1 MICEGVRS
9 LTAFGDAAFGA
20 YLGKE
25 AAICGAETTRSMAK
39 SPNTRTRKA
48 PATKAGP
55 KKTLS
60 AANLKALGTERLADL
75 LMEMAG
81 EDAGWKR
88 RLRMEL
94 AAEVGAADLAL
105 EIDKRLNT
113 LATSRAKVSWRKR
126 PELISDLWT
135 VRRIIIEKLAV
146 MDARLGLDRLAAWFD
161 LYPGLSVRV
170 KDPKGELATMFDAA
184 SADLAAVGSLA
195 GAEIAAPLLIEALNT
210 RLSEWAS
217 WIGRGAA
224 AMEPALARAVLKGVT
239 EGRPQPTGR
248 LALVVRKLADR
259 SGDLDAWVASLPDE
273 DRRKPEVGAE
283 VARRLAEAGR
293 AVEARAA
300 LETSRPVAREGS
312 RWGRRDPEP
321 APPPPESWLTAEI
334 AVLEAE
340 GDAKGA
346 SDARWMLFERTLAEA
361 PLRAEIAKLPDFEDV
376 AALDRAFAHAAAYPD
391 ATAGLRFL
399 MNWPALRE
407 AGEMVTARAA
417 DLRGSAD
424 EVPLWASRLEGRNP
438 AAALALIRSRA
449 VALTRL
455 ALGSGGEEVTQLIHQ
470 AEGLAAQIGGDGHE
484 AFLLALEQAARPVRR
499 GWR

>member
-1 MICEGVRS
+1 
-9 LTAFGDAAFGA
+9 
-20 YLGKE
+20 
-25 AAICGAETTRSMAK
+25 MAK
-39 SPNTRTRKA
+39 R
-48 PATKAGP
+48 PATA

-60 AANLKALGTERLADL
+60 AANLKALGDERLADL

-113 LATSRAKVSWRKR
+113 LAASRAKVSWRKR
-126 PELISDLWT
+126 PALISDLRT
-135 VRRIIIEKLAV
+135 VRRIIVERLAV
-146 MDARLGLDRLAAWFD
+146 MDGRLGLDRLVAWFD
-161 LYPGLSVRV
+161 LYPGLAARV
-170 KDPKGELATMFDAA
+170 KDPKGEMATMFDAA
-184 SADLAAVGSLA
+184 SADLAAVGTLA
-195 GAEIAAPLLIEALNT
+195 GAEAAAPVLIEALAT
-210 RLSEWAS
+210 RLSEWAA
-217 WIGRGAA
+217 WVGRGAA
-224 AMEPALARAVLKGVT
+224 AMEPALARGVLKGVT
-239 EGRPQPTGR
+239 DGRPRPSGR

-259 SGDLDAWVASLPDE
+259 AGDLDAWIASLPDE
-273 DRRKPEVGAE
+273 DRSKPEIGAE
-283 VARRLAEAGR
+283 IARRLAEAGR

-300 LETSRPVAREGS
+300 LEASRPAVKEGS

-321 APPPPESWLTAEI
+321 PPPPPEAWLTAEV

-346 SDARWMLFERTLAEA
+346 SEARWMLFERTLAEA
-361 PLRAEIAKLPDFEDV
+361 PLRAEIARLADFEDV
-376 AALDRAFAHAAAYPD
+376 IALDRAFAHAAAYPD

-407 AGEMVTARAA
+407 AGEMVVARAGE
-417 DLRGSAD
+417 LRGSAD
-424 EVPLWASRLEGRNP
+424 EIPLWASRLEGRNP
-438 AAALALIRSRA
+438 AAALVLIRARA

-455 ALGSGGEEVTQLIHQ
+455 ALGSGGEEVAQLIHQ
-470 AEGLAAQIGGDGHE
+470 AEGLAAQIGDDGQDG
-484 AFLLALEQAARPVRR
+484 FLLAVEQAARPAKR

>member
-1 MICEGVRS
+1 
-9 LTAFGDAAFGA
+9 
-20 YLGKE
+20 
-25 AAICGAETTRSMAK
+25 MAK
-39 SPNTRTRKA
+39 R
-48 PATKAGP
+48 PATA

-60 AANLKALGTERLADL
+60 AANLKALGDDRLAEL

-105 EIDKRLNT
+105 ELDKRLNT

-135 VRRIIIEKLAV
+135 VRRIIVDRLAV
-146 MDARLGLDRLAAWFD
+146 MDARLGLDRLVAWFD
-161 LYPGLSVRV
+161 LYPGLSARV
-170 KDPKGELATMFDAA
+170 KDPKGELSTMFDTA

-195 GAEIAAPLLIEALNT
+195 GVEVAAPLFVEALNS

-217 WIGRGAA
+217 WIGRGAV
-224 AMEPALARAVLKGVT
+224 AMDQALARAVLKGIT
-239 EGRPQPTGR
+239 DGKPKPTGR

-273 DRRKPEVGAE
+273 DRTKPEIGAE
-283 VARRLAEAGR
+283 VARRLAETGR

-300 LETSRPVAREGS
+300 LEASRPVAKEVA
-312 RWGRRDPEP
+312 RWGRREPEP
-321 APPPPESWLTAEI
+321 PPPPPEAWLTAEV

-361 PLRAEIAKLPDFEDV
+361 PLRAEIARLPDFEDV
-376 AALDRAFAHAAAYPD
+376 IALDRAFAHAAAYPD

-407 AGEMVTARAA
+407 AGEMVVARAA
-417 DLRGSAD
+417 ELRGSAD

-438 AAALALIRSRA
+438 RAALTLIRSRA

-455 ALGSGGEEVTQLIHQ
+455 ALGTGGEEVQHLVQQ
-470 AEGLAAQIGGDGHE
+470 AQALADQIGDEGQD
-484 AFLLALEQAARPVRR
+484 AFLLALEEAARPVRR

>member
-1 MICEGVRS
+1 
-9 LTAFGDAAFGA
+9 
-20 YLGKE
+20 
-25 AAICGAETTRSMAK
+25 MAK
-39 SPNTRTRKA
+39 R
-48 PATKAGP
+48 PATA

-60 AANLKALGTERLADL
+60 TANLKALGEDRLADL
-75 LMEMAG
+75 LMEMAA

-126 PELISDLWT
+126 PALISDLWT
-135 VRRIIIEKLAV
+135 VRRIIVDKLAV
-146 MDARLGLDRLAAWFD
+146 MDARLGLDRLVAWFD
-161 LYPGLSVRV
+161 LYPGLSARV
-170 KDPKGELATMFDAA
+170 KDQKGELATLFDAA
-184 SADLAAVGSLA
+184 SADLATVGSLA
-195 GAEIAAPLLIEALNT
+195 GAGVAAPVLIEALNT
-210 RLSEWAS
+210 RLSQWAS
-217 WIGRGAA
+217 WVGRGAA
-224 AMEPALARAVLKGVT
+224 AMDEALARAVLKGVT
-239 EGRPQPTGR
+239 EGRPKPTGR

-273 DRRKPEVGAE
+273 DRTKPEVGAE
-283 VARRLAEAGR
+283 IARRLAEAGR

-300 LETSRPVAREGS
+300 LEASRAVVKEAS
-312 RWGRRDPEP
+312 RWGRREPEP
-321 APPPPESWLTAEI
+321 PPPPPEAWLTAEV

-376 AALDRAFAHAAAYPD
+376 IALDRAFAHAAAYPD

-407 AGEMVTARAA
+407 AGEMVVARAGE
-417 DLRGSAD
+417 LRGSAD

-438 AAALALIRSRA
+438 LAALALIRSRA

-455 ALGSGGEEVTQLIHQ
+455 ALNAGGQEVAQLVHQ
-470 AEGLAAQIGGDGHE
+470 AEGLAAQIGDDGQDG
-484 AFLLALEQAARPVRR
+484 FLLALEEAARPVRR

>member
-1 MICEGVRS
+1 MVKR
-9 LTAFGDAAFGA
+9 
-20 YLGKE
+20 
-25 AAICGAETTRSMAK
+25 
-39 SPNTRTRKA
+39 
-48 PATKAGP
+48 PATA

-60 AANLKALGTERLADL
+60 AANLKTLGEARLADL

-81 EDAGWKR
+81 EDTGWKR

-113 LATSRAKVSWRKR
+113 VANSRTRVSWRKR

-135 VRRIIIEKLAV
+135 VRRIIVEKLAA
-146 MDARLGLDRLAAWFD
+146 MDARLGLDRLVAWFD
-161 LYPGLSVRV
+161 LYPGLSARV

-184 SADLAAVGSLA
+184 SADLAAVGALA
-195 GAEIAAPLLIEALNT
+195 GVEVAAPVLIEALNT

-217 WIGRGAA
+217 WIGRGAP
-224 AMEPALARAVLKGVT
+224 AMEPELARAVLRGVT
-239 EGRPQPTGR
+239 DGRPKPTGR

-259 SGDLDAWVASLPDE
+259 AGDLDAWIASLPEE

-293 AVEARAA
+293 AGEARAA
-300 LETSRPVAREGS
+300 LESSRPVVEERT
-312 RWGRRDPEP
+312 RWGRREPEP
-321 APPPPESWLTAEI
+321 PPPPPEIWLTAEV

-361 PLRAEIAKLPDFEDV
+361 PLRAEIARLPDFEDV
-376 AALDRAFAHAAAYPD
+376 IALDRAFAHAAAYPE

-407 AGEMVTARAA
+407 AGEMVVARAGEV
-417 DLRGSAD
+417 RGSAD
-424 EVPLWASRLEGRNP
+424 EVPLWASRLEGRHP
-438 AAALALIRSRA
+438 QAALALIRARA
-449 VALTRL
+449 LALTRL
-455 ALGSGGEEVTQLIHQ
+455 ALNAGGEEVAQLANQ
-470 AEGLAAQIGGDGHE
+470 AAALAAQIGDDGQE
-484 AFLLALEQAARPVRR
+484 AFLLSLEEAAKPVRR
-499 GWR
+499 AWR

>member
-1 MICEGVRS
+1 
-9 LTAFGDAAFGA
+9 
-20 YLGKE
+20 
-25 AAICGAETTRSMAK
+25 MAK
-39 SPNTRTRKA
+39 K
-48 PATKAGP
+48 PATA

-60 AANLKALGTERLADL
+60 AANLKALGDARLAEL

-113 LATSRAKVSWRKR
+113 LAASRAKVSWRKR

-135 VRRIIIEKLAV
+135 VRRIIVERLAA
-146 MDARLGLDRLAAWFD
+146 MDGRLGLDRLVAWFD
-161 LYPGLSVRV
+161 LYPGLSSRV

-184 SADLAAVGSLA
+184 SADLAAVGTLA
-195 GAEIAAPLLIEALNT
+195 GTEVAAPILIEALNT

-217 WIGRGAA
+217 WVGRGAA
-224 AMEPALARAVLKGVT
+224 AMDPALARAVLKGIT
-239 EGRPQPTGR
+239 DGRPRATGR

-259 SGDLDAWVASLPDE
+259 AGDLDAWIASLPDE
-273 DRRKPEVGAE
+273 DRVKPEIGAE

-293 AVEARAA
+293 AGEARAA
-300 LETSRPVAREGS
+300 LEASRPGGRDGA
-312 RWGRRDPEP
+312 RWGRREPEP
-321 APPPPESWLTAEI
+321 PPPPPESWLTAEI

-376 AALDRAFAHAAAYPD
+376 IALDRAFAHAAAYPD

-399 MNWPALRE
+399 MAWPALRE
-407 AGEMVTARAA
+407 AGEMVVARAG

-438 AAALALIRSRA
+438 QAALVLLRARA

-455 ALGSGGEEVTQLIHQ
+455 ALGSGGDEVQQLVQQ
-470 AEGLAAQIGGDGHE
+470 AAALAEQIGDDGQDG
-484 AFLLALEQAARPVRR
+484 FLLALEDAARPVRR

>member
-1 MICEGVRS
+1 
-9 LTAFGDAAFGA
+9 
-20 YLGKE
+20 
-25 AAICGAETTRSMAK
+25 MAK
-39 SPNTRTRKA
+39 R
-48 PATKAGP
+48 PATA

-60 AANLKALGTERLADL
+60 AANLKALGDERLADL

-94 AAEVGAADLAL
+94 AAEVGAPDLAL

-113 LATSRAKVSWRKR
+113 LAGSRTRVSWRKR
-126 PELISDLWT
+126 PELLADLAT
-135 VRRIIIEKLAV
+135 VRRIIVDRLAA
-146 MDARLGLDRLAAWFD
+146 MDARLGLDRLVAWFD
-161 LYPGLSVRV
+161 LYSGLAARV
-170 KDPKGELATMFDAA
+170 KDPKGELALLFDG
-184 SADLAAVGSLA
+184 SSTELAATASLA
-195 GAEIAAPLLIEALNT
+195 GSEVAAPILIEALNT
-210 RLSEWAS
+210 RLSEWGS
-217 WIGRGAA
+217 WIGRGASGLST
-224 AMEPALARAVLKGVT
+224 PLARALLLGIT
-239 EGRPQPTGR
+239 EGRPRPTGR

-259 SGDLDAWVASLPDE
+259 VGDLDAWVSSLPEE
-273 DRRKPEVGAE
+273 DRVKPEIGAE
-283 VARRLAEAGR
+283 IARRLADAGR

-300 LETSRPVAREGS
+300 LEASRPRPVEAS
-312 RWGRRDPEP
+312 RWGRREPEP
-321 APPPPESWLTAEI
+321 PPPPPEAWLTAEI

-361 PLRAEIAKLPDFEDV
+361 PLRAEIARLADFEDV
-376 AALDRAFAHAAAYPD
+376 VALDRAFAHAAAYPD

-399 MNWPALRE
+399 MTWPALRE
-407 AGEMVTARAA
+407 AGEMVVARAG

-424 EVPLWASRLEGRNP
+424 EVPLWASRLEGRHP

-455 ALGSGGEEVTQLIHQ
+455 ALSNGGEEVEHLIQQ
-470 AEGLAAQIGGDGHE
+470 AVALAQQIGDNGQDG
-484 AFLLALEQAARPVRR
+484 FLLALEEAARPVRR

>member
-1 MICEGVRS
+1 
-9 LTAFGDAAFGA
+9 
-20 YLGKE
+20 
-25 AAICGAETTRSMAK
+25 MAK
-39 SPNTRTRKA
+39 R
-48 PATKAGP
+48 PATA

-60 AANLKALGTERLADL
+60 TANLKALGDARLAEL

-94 AAEVGAADLAL
+94 AAEVGPADLAL

-113 LATSRAKVSWRKR
+113 LAASRTRVSWRKR

-135 VRRIIIEKLAV
+135 VRRIIVERLAA
-146 MDARLGLDRLAAWFD
+146 MDARLGLDRLVAWFD
-161 LYPGLSVRV
+161 LYPGLSARV

-184 SADLAAVGSLA
+184 SADLATVGSLA
-195 GAEIAAPLLIEALNT
+195 GAEVAAPVLIEALST

-217 WIGRGAA
+217 WVGRGAA
-224 AMEPALARAVLKGVT
+224 AMEPDLARAVLKGIAD
-239 EGRPQPTGR
+239 GRSRPTGR

-259 SGDLDAWVASLPDE
+259 SGDLDAWIASLPDE
-273 DRRKPEVGAE
+273 DRVKPEAGAE
-283 VARRLAEAGR
+283 IARRLAEAGR
-293 AVEARAA
+293 AAEARAA
-300 LETSRPVAREGS
+300 LEASRPAAKEAT
-312 RWGRRDPEP
+312 RWGRRE
-321 APPPPESWLTAEI
+321 AEPPPPRPEAWLAAEV
-334 AVLEAE
+334 AVLQAE
-340 GDAKGA
+340 GDMKGA
-346 SDARWMLFERTLAEA
+346 SDARWTMFERTLAEV
-361 PLRAEIAKLPDFEDV
+361 PLRAEIALLPDFEDV
-376 AALDRAFAHAAAYPD
+376 IALDRAFAHAAAYPD

-407 AGEMVTARAA
+407 AGEMVVARA
-417 DLRGSAD
+417 DELRGSAD

-455 ALGSGGEEVTQLIHQ
+455 ALGSGGEEVAQLLHQ
-470 AEGLAAQIGGDGHE
+470 AEGLAARIGDDGQE
-484 AFLLALEQAARPVRR
+484 AFMLALEEAARPVRR

>member
-1 MICEGVRS
+1 
-9 LTAFGDAAFGA
+9 
-20 YLGKE
+20 
-25 AAICGAETTRSMAK
+25 MAK
-39 SPNTRTRKA
+39 R
-48 PATKAGP
+48 PATA

-60 AANLKALGTERLADL
+60 TANLKALGTDRLADL

-105 EIDKRLNT
+105 EIDKRLTT

-135 VRRIIIEKLAV
+135 VRRIIVERLAI
-146 MDARLGLDRLAAWFD
+146 MDGRLGLDRLVAWFD
-161 LYPGLSVRV
+161 LYPGLSARV
-170 KDPKGELATMFDAA
+170 KDPKGELATLFDAA
-184 SADLAAVGSLA
+184 SADLATVAGLA
-195 GAEIAAPLLIEALNT
+195 GVEAAAPVLIEALNT

-217 WIGRGAA
+217 WVGRGAA
-224 AMEPALARAVLKGVT
+224 AMDEALARAVLKGIT
-239 EGRPQPTGR
+239 DGKPRPAGR

-259 SGDLDAWVASLPDE
+259 AGDLDAWIASLPDE

-283 VARRLAEAGR
+283 IARRLAETGR

-300 LETSRPVAREGS
+300 LETSRPVVEERT

-321 APPPPESWLTAEI
+321 APPPPEAWLTAEI
-334 AVLEAE
+334 AVLDAE

-361 PLRAEIAKLPDFEDV
+361 PLRAEIAGLPDFEDV
-376 AALDRAFAHAAAYPD
+376 IALDRAFAHAAAFPD

-407 AGEMVTARAA
+407 AGEMVAARAA
-417 DLRGSAD
+417 ELRGSAD

-438 AAALALIRSRA
+438 QAALALIRSRA

-455 ALGSGGEEVTQLIHQ
+455 ALGTGGEEVAQLIHQ
-470 AEGLAAQIGGDGHE
+470 AEGLAAQIGDDGQD
-484 AFLLALEQAARPVRR
+484 AFLLALEEAARPVRR

>member
-1 MICEGVRS
+1 
-9 LTAFGDAAFGA
+9 
-20 YLGKE
+20 
-25 AAICGAETTRSMAK
+25 MAK
-39 SPNTRTRKA
+39 R
-48 PATKAGP
+48 PATA

-60 AANLKALGTERLADL
+60 AANLKALGDARLAEL

-135 VRRIIIEKLAV
+135 VRRIIVERLAV
-146 MDARLGLDRLAAWFD
+146 MEARLGLDRLVAWFD
-161 LYPGLSVRV
+161 LYPSLSARV
-170 KDPKGELATMFDAA
+170 KDPKGELSTMFDAA
-184 SADLAAVGSLA
+184 SADLATVGSLA
-195 GAEIAAPLLIEALNT
+195 GAEAAAPILIEALNT

-224 AMEPALARAVLKGVT
+224 AMEPDLARAVLKGVSD
-239 EGRPQPTGR
+239 GKPKPTGR

-259 SGDLDAWVASLPDE
+259 SGDLDAWIASLPDE
-273 DRRKPEVGAE
+273 DRAKPEIGAE
-283 VARRLAEAGR
+283 IARRLAEAGR
-293 AVEARAA
+293 AGEARAA
-300 LETSRPVAREGS
+300 LEASRSVVKEGS
-312 RWGRRDPEP
+312 RWGRREPEP
-321 APPPPESWLTAEI
+321 PPPPPEAWLSAEV

-376 AALDRAFAHAAAYPD
+376 IALDRAFAHAAAYPD

-407 AGEMVTARAA
+407 AGEMVVARAGE
-417 DLRGSAD
+417 LRGSAD
-424 EVPLWASRLEGRNP
+424 EVPLWASRLEGRKP
-438 AAALALIRSRA
+438 TAALALIRARA
-449 VALTRL
+449 VALTKLVL
-455 ALGSGGEEVTQLIHQ
+455 ASGNEEVAQLIQQ
-470 AEGLAAQIGGDGHE
+470 AQALADQIGDEGQDG
-484 AFLLALEQAARPVRR
+484 FLLALEEAARPAKR

>member
-1 MICEGVRS
+1 
-9 LTAFGDAAFGA
+9 
-20 YLGKE
+20 
-25 AAICGAETTRSMAK
+25 MAK
-39 SPNTRTRKA
+39 R
-48 PATKAGP
+48 PATA

-60 AANLKALGTERLADL
+60 TANLKALGDDRLAEL

-135 VRRIIIEKLAV
+135 VRRIIVDRLAV
-146 MDARLGLDRLAAWFD
+146 MDARLGLDRLIAWFD
-161 LYPGLSVRV
+161 LYPGLSSRV
-170 KDPKGELATMFDAA
+170 KDPKGELSTMFDAA

-195 GAEIAAPLLIEALNT
+195 GVEAAAPVFVEALNT

-217 WIGRGAA
+217 WIGRGAV
-224 AMEPALARAVLKGVT
+224 AMEPELARAVLKAITDGK
-239 EGRPQPTGR
+239 PKPTGR

-273 DRRKPEVGAE
+273 DRLKPEIGAE
-283 VARRLAEAGR
+283 VARRLAETGR

-300 LETSRPVAREGS
+300 LEASRPMVKEAT

-321 APPPPESWLTAEI
+321 PPPPPDAWLTAEV
-334 AVLEAE
+334 AVLDAE

-376 AALDRAFAHAAAYPD
+376 IALDRAFAHAAAYPD

-417 DLRGSAD
+417 ELRGSAD

-438 AAALALIRSRA
+438 AAALLLLRARA

-455 ALGSGGEEVTQLIHQ
+455 ALSSGGEEVEHLVQE
-470 AEGLAAQIGGDGHE
+470 AAALADQIGDDGQA
-484 AFLLALEQAARPVRR
+484 AFLLALEEAARPVRK